1 MVILSNKVV
10 LNKKLSTKITDK
22 GFQMSDKK
30 DSNVSSRRKALAAGA
45 VGVVAWKTPVLNAVV
60 TPAHAQT
67 SVTTTTLAPT
77 VTTTLAPTVM
87 QVVVA
92 GPAADGVSIEF

>member
-1 MVILSNKVV
+1 
-10 LNKKLSTKITDK
+10 
-22 GFQMSDKK
+22 MSDKK

-67 SVTTTTLAPT
+67 SVTTT
-77 VTTTLAPTVM
+77 LAPTVM
-87 QVVVA
+87 QVVVDE
-92 GPAADGVSIEF
+92 AAAASVNIPF